1 MSFKI
6 EKMKIK
12 IRNAVRTDSK
22 EIIKLILELAKFEK
36 LTPPNEAGQKRLL
49 DDAFSDSPPFRIL
62 VAEQDNKILG
72 YVFYLFTY
80 SSFEAKRTLYLED
93 IFISESHR
101 KKGIGKLFMDELI
114 KIAEDSDCQRMEWA
128 VLDWN
133 VNALKF
139 YDNLGA
145 RELKEWKYFRMEV

>member
-6 EKMKIK
+6 EKMEIK
-12 IRNAVRTDSK
+12 IRKAVRTDSK